1 MEWNDIPRNAKK
13 IFARKTL
20 TPSSPKLNSS
30 SLKEGARGYAAV
42 GLLAT
47 ALAGV
52 VGQAAFADTDVD
64 PAASTERSS
73 HDTAAE
79 NAAVVRAHSHF
90 GVAQLGEKAQESDSG
105 QQARSGGES
114 GNNRTG
120 GQGDQGNQGAQQAQ
134 PAQDNGGNNRTEGQ
148 GAQQAQP
155 AQQNQPAPQPKPAPQ
170 PQPQFDQVDRWIN
183 NAIDILRNN
192 NVPVGYDLRD
202 EIRTI
207 IEKESSG
214 DPRAINLW
222 DSNAAKGIPSKGL
235 MQTIDPTFD
244 AHKLAGHDDI
254 YNPVDN
260 IIAGVRYTLDRY
272 GSFDE
277 HPGLSSM
284 AGGGDYQGY

>member
-1 MEWNDIPRNAKK
+1 MEWNDIPRNAKN
-13 IFARKTL
+13 IFARKAL
-20 TPSSPKLNSS
+20 TPSSPKLNA
-30 SLKEGARGYAAV
+30 SLKESVRGYAAV

-52 VGQAAFADTDVD
+52 VGQAAFADEEVN
-64 PAASTERSS
+64 PAATQR
-73 HDTAAE
+73 TADSAVQ
-79 NAAVVRAHSHF
+79 NAGVVRAHSHF
-90 GVAQLGEKAQESDSG
+90 GVAQLGEKASDSQKSNDSG
-105 QQARSGGES
+105 KSEQNGGSGGQAQPAGQADEDSKQQA
-114 GNNRTG
+114 
-120 GQGDQGNQGAQQAQ
+120 DQQQAQ
-134 PAQDNGGNNRTEGQ
+134 P
-148 GAQQAQP
+148 QQAQP
-155 AQQNQPAPQPKPAPQ
+155 QQKQQADKQAQNQPAPKAKPKPAPK
-170 PQPQFDQVDRWIN
+170 PQFDQVDRWIN
-183 NAIDILRNN
+183 RAIDILRQN
-192 NVPVGYDLRD
+192 NVEITHEKRD

-272 GSFDE
+272 GNFDE
-277 HPGLSSM
+277 HPGLASM

>member
-1 MEWNDIPRNAKK
+1 M
-13 IFARKTL
+13 

-30 SLKEGARGYAAV
+30 LKESVRGYAAV

-52 VGQAAFADTDVD
+52 VGQAAFADEEVN
-64 PAASTERSS
+64 PAASQR
-73 HDTAAE
+73 TADSAAQ
-79 NAAVVRAHSHF
+79 NAGVVRAHSHF
-90 GVAQLGEKAQESDSG
+90 GVAQLGEKAADSQKPEQSG
-105 QQARSGGES
+105 ASGG
-114 GNNRTG
+114 
-120 GQGDQGNQGAQQAQ
+120 QAQQAAPAEGGKQTDQKQQSQ
-134 PAQDNGGNNRTEGQ
+134 PQQKQDEAKGQ
-148 GAQQAQP
+148 GQDQGQGQGQAQQAKQDK
-155 AQQNQPAPQPKPAPQ
+155 PAPKAQPKPKPAPK
-170 PQPQFDQVDRWIN
+170 PQFDQVDRWIN
-183 NAIDILRNN
+183 RAIDILRQN
-192 NVPVGYDLRD
+192 NVPITHEKRD

-222 DSNAAKGIPSKGL
+222 DSNAEKGIPSKGL

-244 AHKLAGHDDI
+244 AHKLAGHGDI

-272 GSFDE
+272 GDFDE
-277 HPGLSSM
+277 HPGLASM

>member
-1 MEWNDIPRNAKK
+1 MEWNDIPRNAKN
-13 IFARKTL
+13 IFARKAL

-30 SLKEGARGYAAV
+30 LKESVRGYAVV

-52 VGQAAFADTDVD
+52 VGQAAFADEQVD
-64 PAASTERSS
+64 PAATQR
-73 HDTAAE
+73 TADSAAQ
-79 NAAVVRAHSHF
+79 NAGVVRAHSHF
-90 GVAQLGEKAQESDSG
+90 GVAQLGEKASDSEKPE
-105 QQARSGGES
+105 Q
-114 GNNRTG
+114 TG
-120 GQGDQGNQGAQQAQ
+120 GSGQAQ
-134 PAQDNGGNNRTEGQ
+134 PAGQ
-148 GAQQAQP
+148 GDDEDKQSGQQQAEP
-155 AQQNQPAPQPKPAPQ
+155 QQEQQAEQKTEKKAANKPAPKAKPKPAPK
-170 PQPQFDQVDRWIN
+170 PQFDQVDRWIN
-183 NAIDILRNN
+183 RAIDVLRQND
-192 NVPVGYDLRD
+192 VPITHEKRD